1 MATADTVR
9 PYVEQLLK
17 EFCETETLVVD
28 HDGDVPIRKGSTMYW
43 VSLFEIDGEA
53 QVKVWSFMARD
64 VPDSDALYRHLNE
77 VNRGIHY
84 GRVYFDDGD
93 VVVST
98 ELLAQDLDPAS
109 CRTRASASAASP
121 TPTTTTWWPAS
132 AAGSSSPTTSP
143 DRTPGSVL
151 AVPCMLLGV
160 PHR

>member
-1 MATADTVR
+1 VATADTVR

-17 EFCETETLVVD
+17 EFCETDELVVD

-77 VNRGIHY
+77 TNRNIHY
-84 GRVYFDDGD
+84 GRVFHDGVD

-98 ELLAQDLDPAS
+98 ELLAQDLDPRELQNA
-109 CRTRASASAASP
+109 CECI
-121 TPTTTTWWPAS
+121 
-132 AAGSSSPTTSP
+132 GSISDAYDDELVARFGGRVFFP
-143 DRTPGSVL
+143 DE
-151 AVPCMLLGV
+151 
-160 PHR
+160 